1 MIDIK
6 TEVAN
11 GAININPNTVQDMI
25 TLVLIN
31 HDVKDA
37 LITII
42 FCGNEM
48 LRDLKHEYFHQD
60 VYTDVI
66 SFKLHIEKEDLFE
79 GEIYISPQM
88 AKENASEY
96 GVSFENELCRL
107 IVHGTLHLLGLE
119 DTNSKQQAEIRS
131 LEDKYI
137 KLMNYS
143 KLIL

>member
-1 MIDIK
+1 MIDVK
-6 TEVAN
+6 AEVAN
-11 GAININPNTVQDMI
+11 GVININPDTVKDLV

-31 HDVKDA
+31 NDVDDA

-42 FCGNEM
+42 FGGNEM
-48 LRDLKHEYFHQD
+48 LRGLKHEYFRQN

-66 SFKLHIEKEDLFE
+66 SFRLHIEKEDLFE

-88 AKENASEY
+88 ARENASEY

-119 DTNSKQQAEIRS
+119 DTNSRQQAEMRS

-143 KLIL
+143 KLII

>member
-1 MIDIK
+1 MIDVK
-6 TEVAN
+6 AEVAN
-11 GAININPNTVQDMI
+11 GVININPNTVKDLV

-31 HDVKDA
+31 HDVEDA
-37 LITII
+37 WITII
-42 FCGNEM
+42 FGGNEM
-48 LRDLKHEYFHQD
+48 LRGLKHEYFHQD

-66 SFKLHIEKEDLFE
+66 SFRLHVEKEDLFE

-119 DTNSKQQAEIRS
+119 DTNSRQQAEMRS
-131 LEDKYI
+131 LENKYI
-137 KLMNYS
+137 KLMNYN

>member
-11 GAININPNTVQDMI
+11 GAININLNTVQDMI

-31 HDVKDA
+31 HDVEDA

-96 GVSFENELCRL
+96 GISFENELCRL